1 MPEVVSL
8 ACVVN
13 SKKIQNMWFP
23 VNNAESAK
31 GGCEISIIVKD
42 RD

>member
-1 MPEVVSL
+1 MPEGVSL

-13 SKKIQNMWFP
+13 VKKIQNMGFP

-31 GGCEISIIVKD
+31 GGGETSIIVKD